1 MELLIWIFY
10 MAAGFVALSF
20 LIKFFTGVISNPF
33 VLIIAGIVYAIV
45 AFSVD
50 GIM

>member
-1 MELLIWIFY
+1 MFY
-10 MAAGFVALSF
+10 MAVGFVALSF

-33 VLIIAGIVYAIV
+33 VLVVAGIVFAIV

-50 GIM
+50 GII